1 MKPFKSERA
10 AKIAMTKAEKAY
22 MVTLGK
28 AGSAYCDAMNT
39 PGADPI
45 EESRKAEAARTAAYE
60 HGEAVYESAKA
71 SGFYVR
77 SWYFGPNVTRDL
89 IAANMD

>member
-10 AKIAMTKAEKAY
+10 AKIAMTKAERAY
-22 MVTLGK
+22 IETPGSS
-28 AGSAYCDAMNT
+28 SAYRDAMNT
-39 PGADPI
+39 PGADPV
-45 EESRKAEAARTAAYE
+45 EESRKAEDARKAAYE
-60 HGEAVYESAKA
+60 HMSAVYENAKA

-77 SWYFGPNVTRDL
+77 SWYFGTNATRDL